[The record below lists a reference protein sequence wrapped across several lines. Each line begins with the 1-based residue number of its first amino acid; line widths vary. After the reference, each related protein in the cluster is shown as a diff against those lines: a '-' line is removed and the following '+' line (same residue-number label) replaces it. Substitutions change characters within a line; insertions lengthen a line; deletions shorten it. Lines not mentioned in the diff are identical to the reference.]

1 MPGCCAGSASTAGKV
16 DVQVLRLRSWVT
28 SAAFQRWI
36 LSRGWLTFVVLGISF
51 FIFAA
56 ATVNLGRLFLA
67 NSRLL
72 SDHGWQAVMDG
83 ALWQFADLV
92 ITGYLGMAAYIVFKT
107 CEHRLTNWLGD
118 RHL

>member
-1 MPGCCAGSASTAGKV
+1 MSVLIRPAEESDARQL
-16 DVQVLRLRSWVT
+16 VQLRR
-28 SAAFQRWI
+28 
-36 LSRGWLTFVVLGISF
+36 
-51 FIFAA
+51 
-56 ATVNLGRLFLA
+56 RLFAETAFMLWEPDEFTATAEDELLFIRRLA
-67 NSRLL
+67 SRPNSRLL